1 MEELKELKDVR
12 PDTLYILSA
21 QSGNFGLWRVLE

>member
-1 MEELKELKDVR
+1 MALYPDVR

-21 QSGNFGLWRVLE
+21 QSGNLGLWRGLE

>member
-21 QSGNFGLWRVLE
+21 QNNNLGLWKVL